1 MVRPRR
7 TATRLCRCGASAPL
21 FSSTRRTH
29 AQSGSSFL
37 SSSGNPQTVQ
47 SSNFQTILRSIPFR
61 ITSFADPQPLTL
73 IESHLYKKQGRGWGP
88 QHLAPIQAPN
98 TCATHSGVRNPNTFM
113 CLLHGSLDTRGWGP
127 VVSPRGSAFS
137 ASLRY
142 PFPFFVSRPQV
153 SQGGSLDP

>member
-37 SSSGNPQTVQ
+37 FSSGNPQTVQ

-61 ITSFADPQPLTL
+61 ITSFADPHPLTL
-73 IESHLYKKQGRGWGP
+73 IESNLYKKQGWGWAP
-88 QHLAPIQAPN
+88 QHLARTQALS
-98 TCATHSGVRNPNTFM
+98 TCATRGNTRNPNTFM
-113 CLLHGSLDTRGWGP
+113 CLLHGSLDTRGWGACCSSARLR
-127 VVSPRGSAFS
+127 VRCVSALSFS
-137 ASLRY
+137 FLRFSTSGEPGRAS
-142 PFPFFVSRPQV
+142 
-153 SQGGSLDP
+153 